1 MNNTLKITF
10 FGLFLFVT
18 IIFSYIFSEDTL
30 GGAKNDYLFHEKFI
44 VLFASDFFETFK
56 NYGQGDLYARNS
68 PIFYIIL
75 SFLHKLGINL
85 ENIRYLNIVSIPII
99 CYLFYECLIIKFKKI
114 DTDLL
119 KFFALV
125 IFLSPTIRS
134 LVIWPYPIL
143 YAFLFFLLTLKF
155 FLKFTKE
162 KNCKLTNALKCTF
175 FYAVTS
181 YITPNFCVFAIF
193 FIYQFYLEF
202 KSSKEIKY
210 ILIFNFFLALPA
222 FFYYYKFDFYIFN
235 YSVYEVNNLVK
246 YNIFNKI
253 LVITSLIFFYFLPF
267 LKINIV
273 QKFFNEFKNLKNN
286 YLIYI
291 LAFIC
296 IYFFNLPEGFGG
308 GIFYHVSLNLFS
320 NNYFLFLIFFI
331 SLLIF
336 KSADLFNINN
346 IIIFICLILYN
357 LQISIYHKY
366 FDPLLLFILLFLL
379 SYNKKIL
386 KIDIFKLAKNYYY
399 LYLFFL
405 GISFYKVIFLI

>member
-1 MNNTLKITF
+1 M
-10 FGLFLFVT
+10 
-18 IIFSYIFSEDTL
+18 
-30 GGAKNDYLFHEKFI
+30 
-44 VLFASDFFETFK
+44 
-56 NYGQGDLYARNS
+56 
-68 PIFYIIL
+68 
-75 SFLHKLGINL
+75 
-85 ENIRYLNIVSIPII
+85 
-99 CYLFYECLIIKFKKI
+99 
-114 DTDLL
+114 
-119 KFFALV
+119 
-125 IFLSPTIRS
+125 
-134 LVIWPYPIL
+134 
-143 YAFLFFLLTLKF
+143 
-155 FLKFTKE
+155 
-162 KNCKLTNALKCTF
+162 
-175 FYAVTS
+175 
-181 YITPNFCVFAIF
+181 
-193 FIYQFYLEF
+193 
-202 KSSKEIKY
+202 
-210 ILIFNFFLALPA
+210 
-222 FFYYYKFDFYIFN
+222 
-235 YSVYEVNNLVK
+235 
-246 YNIFNKI
+246 
-253 LVITSLIFFYFLPF
+253 ITSLIFFYFLPF

-273 QKFFNEFKNLKNN
+273 QKFLNELKNLKNN

-308 GIFYHVSLNLFS
+308 GIFYHASLKLFS

>member
-143 YAFLFFLLTLKF
+143 YAF
-155 FLKFTKE
+155 
-162 KNCKLTNALKCTF
+162 
-175 FYAVTS
+175 
-181 YITPNFCVFAIF
+181 IF
-193 FIYQFYLEF
+193 FFIDL
-202 KSSKEIKY
+202 K
-210 ILIFNFFLALPA
+210 
-222 FFYYYKFDFYIFN
+222 
-235 YSVYEVNNLVK
+235 
-246 YNIFNKI
+246 
-253 LVITSLIFFYFLPF
+253 IFF
-267 LKINIV
+267 KI
-273 QKFFNEFKNLKNN
+273 F
-286 YLIYI
+286 
-291 LAFIC
+291 
-296 IYFFNLPEGFGG
+296 
-308 GIFYHVSLNLFS
+308 
-320 NNYFLFLIFFI
+320 
-331 SLLIF
+331 
-336 KSADLFNINN
+336 
-346 IIIFICLILYN
+346 
-357 LQISIYHKY
+357 
-366 FDPLLLFILLFLL
+366 
-379 SYNKKIL
+379 
-386 KIDIFKLAKNYYY
+386 
-399 LYLFFL
+399 
-405 GISFYKVIFLI
+405 